1 MADETSVAGAGA
13 EVPQTWSKEQ
23 RKEALA
29 REIQKLVAQGAHIEI
44 QSDYEATLY
53 TNHRLNSVLG
63 RVWIGLAIPLF
74 GGPKRMSV
82 SVDEYG
88 HTKVSKL

>member
-63 RVWIGLAIPLF
+63 HVWIGLAIF

-88 HTKVSKL
+88 HTNVSKL